1 MKNKHLFIIAL
12 MLAPIIL
19 VAGCS
24 SGEGISTRIVGHWG
38 YYGEGES
45 DLLYELYFGEFD
57 EEGVSLCF
65 YKDNEEQAKF
75 SCTILEENSSSLE
88 LRVRLLSA
96 GLSEDA
102 TVSISEDGQRL
113 TWNEDVLQYIDS
125 ETEP

>member
-1 MKNKHLFIIAL
+1 MQKKHLSIITL
-12 MLAPIIL
+12 IL
-19 VAGCS
+19 VISFMVAACN
-24 SGEGISTRIVGHWG
+24 SGGGISTRIVGHWG
-38 YYGEGES
+38 YYEEGES
-45 DLLYELYFGEFD
+45 NLLYELYFGEFD

-75 SCTILEENSSSLE
+75 SCTILEENSSSME